1 MHLLAY
7 EEDMMEIKNQIK
19 MSMYSSSEN
28 VSIARLSAATFSAQA
43 ELTLSDIEEIKVAI
57 SEAVSNAIIHG
68 YGEEKGIVEFCM
80 TLYEDKIEYIIEDFG
95 KGIADVEMAREPS
108 YSSDPERMGLGFVF
122 MESFMDDLSVSSELG
137 KGTRVKMIRKIQ
149 CFSAQ

>member
-1 MHLLAY
+1 
-7 EEDMMEIKNQIK
+7 
-19 MSMYSSSEN
+19 
-28 VSIARLSAATFSAQA
+28 
-43 ELTLSDIEEIKVAI
+43 
-57 SEAVSNAIIHG
+57 
-68 YGEEKGIVEFCM
+68 M